1 MMNKSQATVYFVLV
15 IGCSRKEITEHW
27 EWLEQ
32 NLLQTL
38 SIFENEND
46 INTFVRGKI
55 QVAPVLPPQLIICV
69 TLICSYTLPAS
80 LFILLLG
87 KHRFQWKC
95 SLSSLRKKHLIV
107 KGLYQCN
114 Q

>member
-1 MMNKSQATVYFVLV
+1 MLFVLHDEQVTDIEPTVYFVLV

-55 QVAPVLPPQLIICV
+55 QVAHSMSPQSIIV
-69 TLICSYTLPAS
+69 
-80 LFILLLG
+80 
-87 KHRFQWKC
+87 
-95 SLSSLRKKHLIV
+95 
-107 KGLYQCN
+107 
-114 Q
+114 

>member
-1 MMNKSQATVYFVLV
+1 MIKRTLTLANYFFCDVWFGFFFY

-55 QVAPVLPPQLIICV
+55 QVV
-69 TLICSYTLPAS
+69 
-80 LFILLLG
+80 F
-87 KHRFQWKC
+87 
-95 SLSSLRKKHLIV
+95 
-107 KGLYQCN
+107 
-114 Q
+114 